1 MEQEERKQASQ
12 QYMWE
17 HRCPKAALN
26 KLGNLIFALI
36 AATCNPRVILLS
48 SVETRSDCVL
58 KIDIF
63 QKFSSFYWHWKF
75 QTM

>member
-63 QKFSSFYWHWKF
+63 Q
-75 QTM
+75 